1 VIVALSGDL
10 LRRHWQGPKLRLLPF
25 RQETSDGVFVDY
37 LIDGSQSAWIRLGVR
52 NEGRE
57 TARNVEVHIENIVL
71 TGPVP
76 DARRIESFQKQ
87 KLTLLMGRRLK
98 WADRDD
104 KMIDIPPGMVRRVDV
119 ANLRT
124 EEPSYSIDDVLAVPL
139 RFTLDHASV
148 GTHHEIVAGLE
159 YYLQLSVSGA
169 NCQTTLFDAR
179 LEFGGTWLGSD
190 SVNPMVEGSLRVV
203 QVERVS
209 LSRSGRRGRSR
220 SRTRQS

>member
-1 VIVALSGDL
+1 
-10 LRRHWQGPKLRLLPF
+10 
-25 RQETSDGVFVDY
+25 
-37 LIDGSQSAWIRLGVR
+37 VR

-71 TGPVP
+71 TGAAP
-76 DARRIESFQKQ
+76 DTRRVESFQNQ
-87 KLTLLMGRRLK
+87 QLTLLMGRRLK

-104 KMIDIPPGMVRRVDV
+104 EMIDIPPGMVRRVDI
-119 ANLRT
+119 ANIRT
-124 EEPSYSIDDVLAVPL
+124 DGPSYSIGDVLAVPL
-139 RFTLDHASV
+139 RFTLDHPSV

-179 LEFGGTWLGSD
+179 LQFGGTWLGSD
-190 SVNPMVEGSLRVV
+190 SVNPMADGSLRVV

-209 LSRSGRRGRSR
+209 LSRSGRYEHYHL
-220 SRTRQS
+220 RTRRS